1 MYSYS
6 KTKGL
11 FGGVSVEGTVIIE
24 RQDANRLAYGGS
36 VSVKQILSGAVDSPD
51 WTRELVNQIE
61 ASTGMPYGK
70 KWVNDDQGSE
80 RGMGYGNGDEYDDD
94 VFNTGKGAGNGTRSR
109 GSSVGQGY
117 AFEGIGSGS
126 GGRGSPSFVSEKLEA
141 GRRRAGS
148 LLGPNA
154 DKDREASRPTSKRSS
169 SFNPFAA
176 SPTTPKRAPVLSS
189 SESYNA
195 GLTWDS
201 DGPMQPYSNRPRAST
216 NPNRARAGSAPRAGD
231 DEELWKTTGSFAK
244 MAIANGSR
252 SRSGSNPPRV
262 EEVPERYD
270 DDMFA
275 SSSTRSDPFSENT
288 YQPPSRSRT
297 ATPTSSDPYIRSSS
311 PLRTNSGNN
320 SPIPRLSVKAGL
332 DENDGY
338 ARAIGLFDFKATDP
352 GDLGFSKGQVVTVLG
367 KAGGDWWRGRDVK
380 GKEGIFP
387 SNYVEVVELP
397 KEPKGAISR
406 SELKARTPNLAFD

>member
-24 RQDANRLAYGGS
+24 RQDANRIAYGES
-36 VSVKQILSGAVDSPD
+36 VSVKQILSGALDAPD
-51 WTRELVNQIE
+51 WSQVLVDQIE
-61 ASTGMPYGK
+61 ASTGMPYGN
-70 KWVNDDQGSE
+70 KWVGEDRGRDDYEGE
-80 RGMGYGNGDEYDDD
+80 RGEYDD
-94 VFNTGKGAGNGTRSR
+94 FENGKGAGNRTRSR

-126 GGRGSPSFVSEKLEA
+126 GGRGSPGFVSEKLEA

-154 DKDREASRPTSKRSS
+154 DKDRDRAERPASKRSSS
-169 SFNPFAA
+169 SFNPF
-176 SPTTPKRAPVLSS
+176 SGTGSTTPKRNPVLSS

-201 DGPMQPYSNRPRAST
+201 DGPMQPSTRPRSST

-231 DEELWKTTGSFAK
+231 DEELWKGTFAK
-244 MAIANGSR
+244 MAVSDGSR
-252 SRSGSNPPRV
+252 SRAGSNPPPRIP
-262 EEVPERYD
+262 EDVPEHYD
-270 DDMFA
+270 DDFSA
-275 SSSTRSDPFSENT
+275 SSASRDQSDPFGENSNRYPSRGSIT
-288 YQPPSRSRT
+288 PPSN
-297 ATPTSSDPYIRSSS
+297 DPYRSSS
-311 PLRTNSGNN
+311 PLRNGRSSANH
-320 SPIPRLSVKAGL
+320 SPIPKIAVKPGL

-338 ARAIGLFDFKATDP
+338 ARAIGLFDFNATDP
-352 GDLGFSKGQVVTVLG
+352 GDLGFSKGQVVTILG
-367 KAGGDWWRGRDVK
+367 KAGGDWWKGRDTR

-387 SNYVEVVELP
+387 SNYVEVVQLP
-397 KEPKGAISR
+397 KEPKGTISR